1 MSAVWKDQLG
11 DEMTV
16 LIMVVLKDLRGAA
29 VKAALTDARTVLLK
43 VG

>member
-11 DEMTV
+11 DEKTV
-16 LIMVVLKDLRGAA
+16 LIMVVLKDSRGAA
-29 VKAALTDARTVLLK
+29 VKAVLMDDRTVLLK